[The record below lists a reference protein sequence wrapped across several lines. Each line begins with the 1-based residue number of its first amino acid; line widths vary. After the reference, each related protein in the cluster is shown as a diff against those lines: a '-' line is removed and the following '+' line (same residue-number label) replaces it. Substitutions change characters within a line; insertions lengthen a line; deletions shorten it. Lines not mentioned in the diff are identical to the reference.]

1 MPFFMRC
8 PRWLGAGGC
17 EGDAMNRARRGYLGI
32 LLLLLLVIPLA
43 CKAERGNK
51 ADAIAKEAYWGNDET
66 RAGHMKLLGET
77 APAVDLTDWQG
88 GPVTAGAMKGKIVV
102 IDFWAT
108 WCPPCKK
115 AVPHNNELAKK
126 YADKGVLVV
135 GACGGGQEEKMN
147 DVVAETKM
155 EYPTGKATEETTKA
169 WGVPGW
175 PRDVAVV
182 RQGTSR
188 AAGIAP
194 RFFADATES
203 HLQTGGRSG
212 G

>member
-77 APAVDLTDWQG
+77 APALDLTDWQG
-88 GPVTAGAMKGKIVV
+88 GPVTAGGMKREKVAVDFFGNLGPPRQKRKAHKNKLAGKNKGK
-102 IDFWAT
+102 
-108 WCPPCKK
+108 
-115 AVPHNNELAKK
+115 
-126 YADKGVLVV
+126 
-135 GACGGGQEEKMN
+135 
-147 DVVAETKM
+147 
-155 EYPTGKATEETTKA
+155 
-169 WGVPGW
+169 
-175 PRDVAVV
+175 
-182 RQGTSR
+182 
-188 AAGIAP
+188 
-194 RFFADATES
+194 
-203 HLQTGGRSG
+203 
-212 G
+212 